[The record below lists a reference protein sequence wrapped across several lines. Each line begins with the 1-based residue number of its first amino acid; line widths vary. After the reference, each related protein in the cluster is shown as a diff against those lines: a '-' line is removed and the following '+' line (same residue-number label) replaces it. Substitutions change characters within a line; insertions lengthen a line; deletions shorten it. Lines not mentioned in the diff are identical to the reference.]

1 MTPTGPRRLALLRSG
16 IVAAATVL
24 ALAASTL
31 PTMAA
36 PAEGDILAA
45 GGPTAVAG
53 SYIVVLRD
61 SAVRATA
68 VDTTAR
74 DLTAQQGGGVGPVYR
89 HALRGF
95 EARLSERG
103 ARRLAAHPAV
113 ASVTQNHTMSVAGVQ
128 SPTPSWGL
136 DRIDQRALPL
146 DNSFTYPRV
155 SPGVRAYIIDSGINL
170 THTEFAGRAVSGWDF
185 IDNDADATDC
195 QGHGTHVA
203 GTVGGTTYGVAKN
216 VQLVA
221 VRVFNCDGRGTTSNV
236 LAGVDWVTGDHD
248 PGQLAVANMSLG
260 GPPYAPMVD
269 AVRRSIADGVS
280 YVVAAGNESGADA
293 CSYTPASVPE
303 AITVAATDAT
313 DARATFSNIGTCVD
327 LFAPGVDI
335 TSAYIGSNTATRTA
349 SGTSMATPHAT
360 GAAAL
365 ILADNP
371 TYTPAQVTQALLAD
385 TTPGV
390 VTNPGVGSPNRLL
403 HVSATTPANDFA
415 LTATPASGTVTVGG
429 TISTTITATVTSG
442 AAQPV
447 SLVARGLPDGAT
459 ATFQPASVS
468 SNGSTT
474 LTINTASTTM
484 AGDYTITVIGTGT
497 GATRATA
504 FQLHLND
511 PAGCVGSNGTDTPIT
526 QGDSPLVPITITD
539 CPGAA
544 ARNST
549 IELHID
555 HSGIG
560 DLDIRLLSPDGT
572 WYYLLDRTGGDS
584 DDIDYT
590 FTHDLSSETA
600 NGTWML
606 WLNDLLHSG
615 TGFLDSWRINLAGA
629 DLPAPACGGR
639 TTTNLRIP
647 AAGTVE
653 SSISV
658 AECGL
663 APSTKSYIE
672 PNIRHQYGRD
682 LRVSLVAPDGQAI
695 LLKDAYVGSYRANV
709 RETFITDLS
718 SKPTAG
724 TWKLRVENVAD
735 YEGVFEGWKLTLDGG
750 TTPTPT
756 TPPPTTPPPTTP
768 PPTTPPPT
776 TPPPTTPPPTTP
788 PPTTPPPTTP
798 PPTTPPPG
806 GSPAC
811 TAVYSVQDQWN
822 GGFVVNVNVTAGA
835 IPLTGWRVT
844 LNLPGGAS
852 VTSLW
857 NGVNSGT
864 SGTIT
869 VANQSYNGRL
879 AAGQTTNFGF
889 QGTGNGNGATVT
901 CTGSLN

>member
-1 MTPTGPRRLALLRSG
+1 MLGRAGRSPGASLFDWEVVMTPTGPRRPALLRSG
-16 IVAAATVL
+16 IAAAATVL
-24 ALAASTL
+24 ALAASTVSA
-31 PTMAA
+31 TAA

-61 SAVRATA
+61 SAVRVTA

-74 DLTAQQGGGVGPVYR
+74 DLTAQQGGSVGPVYR

-113 ASVTQNHTMSVAGVQ
+113 ASVTQNHTVSVAGVQ

-155 SPGVRAYIIDSGINL
+155 SPGVRAYVIDSGINL

-195 QGHGTHVA
+195 MGHGTHVA
-203 GTVGGTTYGVAKN
+203 GTVGGATYGVAKN

-248 PGQLAVANMSLG
+248 PGELAVANMSLG

-269 AVRRSIADGVS
+269 AVRRSIADGVT
-280 YVVAAGNESGADA
+280 YVAAAGNESGADA

-313 DARATFSNIGTCVD
+313 DARASFSNIGTCVD
-327 LFAPGVDI
+327 LFAPGAEI
-335 TSAYIGSNTATRTA
+335 TSAYIGSSTATRTA
-349 SGTSMATPHAT
+349 SGTSMATPHVT

-371 TYTPAQVTQALLAD
+371 TYTPAQVSQALLAD

-403 HVSATTPANDFA
+403 YVSATTPANDFA
-415 LTATPASGTVTVGG
+415 LTATPVSGTVTAGG
-429 TISTTITATVTSG
+429 TISTTITATVTNG

-447 SLVARGLPDGAT
+447 SLVARGLPGGAD
-459 ATFQPASVS
+459 ATFQPASVP

-504 FQLHLND
+504 FQLHVND
-511 PAGCVGSNGTDTPIT
+511 PAGCVGSNGTDTAIT
-526 QGDSPLVPITITD
+526 QSTSALVPIAITD

-560 DLDIRLLSPDGT
+560 DLDIRLLAPDGT
-572 WYYLLDRTGGDS
+572 WYYLLDRTGGHS

-600 NGTWML
+600 NGTWTL

-658 AECGL
+658 ADCGL

-682 LRVSLVAPDGQAI
+682 LRVSLIAPDGQAI

-709 RETFITDLS
+709 GETFITDLS

-724 TWKLRVENVAD
+724 TWKLRVENVAN
-735 YEGVFEGWKLTLDGG
+735 YEGMFEGWKLTLDGG
-750 TTPTPT
+750 
-756 TPPPTTPPPTTP
+756 
-768 PPTTPPPT
+768 TTPPPT

-822 GGFVVNVNVTAGA
+822 GAFVANVNVTAGA
-835 IPLTGWRVT
+835 TPLTGWRVT

-879 AAGQTTNFGF
+879 AAGQTTSFGF
-889 QGTGNGNGATVT
+889 QGTGNGNGATAT
-901 CTGSLN
+901 CTGSLS